1 LPALRPF
8 GKLKLTAQEGSRL
21 RGIRV
26 QIFVSSVDDSYSEKC
41 LSCVTNQGD
50 LYTIT
55 VPDLRKQIVF
65 GQCLKREDITG
76 ISSFTFNEFGEAL
89 YQISSSELQRISIST
104 KGATVPFCSINGKF
118 EESASKVESN
128 HVSLPT
134 TSAGHSSVSVHAG
147 VQLEEISSEVG
158 DITIDSVRDHMNISP
173 VPPVPTV
180 STTYANLL
188 IVFLIL
194 KL

>member
-1 LPALRPF
+1 MPALRPF

-26 QIFVSSVDDSYSEKC
+26 QIFGSSSDESYYEKC

-104 KGATVPFCSINGKF
+104 RGAVVPMCSINGHF
-118 EESASKVESN
+118 VEEPKVESN
-128 HVSLPT
+128 HVSHPTTT
-134 TSAGHSSVSVHAG
+134 TSAMGTSSNHSGVSI
-147 VQLEEISSEVG
+147 EEISSEIG
-158 DITIDSVRDHMNISP
+158 DITIDSVRDHMNVSP
-173 VPPVPTV
+173 VPPAVPAI
-180 STTYANLL
+180 TTTLVLVL
-188 IVFLIL
+188 IDFQIH
-194 KL
+194 